1 MIFSI
6 GKTCR
11 LFGGATKNSTKL
23 KCFRQLYLAPPF
35 LVYDYE
41 PVALATQRKGLLKAK
56 GDDNRAHS
64 NRPSMAFCDNCGQTD
79 RQTYQGW
86 ANPENT
92 DNYQV

>member
-1 MIFSI
+1 MNYSV
-6 GKTCR
+6 GKTYR

-56 GDDNRAHS
+56 GDDNRAHTTGQAW
-64 NRPSMAFCDNCGQTD
+64 PADNCRQTD
-79 RQTYQGW
+79 RPTR
-86 ANPENT
+86 T
-92 DNYQV
+92 S